1 MAQIISNE
9 QNTLSDLETRL
20 VAAKEEEEGRGKN
33 GGGAAWSLVTD
44 QARVLCMRHP
54 VHFIS
59 QAVIFMVVNTLCQG
73 NISCKD
79 GLNKGQKRYVLS
91 RSRRY

>member
-1 MAQIISNE
+1 MTHIISKK
-9 QNTLSDLETRL
+9 QHRLSDIENRL
-20 VAAKEEEEGRGKN
+20 VVAKEDGEGRGKK
-33 GGGAAWSLVTD
+33 GGGAAWTLVTD

-54 VHFIS
+54 VHLIT

-79 GLNKGQKRYVLS
+79 GLNKGQKW
-91 RSRRY
+91 